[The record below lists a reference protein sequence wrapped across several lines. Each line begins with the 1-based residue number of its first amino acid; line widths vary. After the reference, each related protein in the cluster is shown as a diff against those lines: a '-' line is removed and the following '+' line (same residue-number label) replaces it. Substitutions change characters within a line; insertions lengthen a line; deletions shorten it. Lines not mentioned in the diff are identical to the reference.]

1 MISQVHKDFPV
12 YVISNDDPLS
22 TEEKA
27 IIVDMADES
36 YRAHI
41 SKPGFEPTSF
51 PISNKSDAPFLNNL
65 YNAFIKKLN
74 DYIPITINNQA
85 FTVIKNYDTIYIS
98 YTTKDYTFCKYDCNG
113 RGIYHNHKH
122 NLSLF
127 GQPVAWSIIYYL
139 YVTNQ
144 EGGNIDFRKEIVQ
157 YPDGA
162 TTNTMEEIVYH
173 KNNAQVK
180 DFMADKVTFIQ
191 EAISYQPKQG
201 DIVILPQTI
210 DHRVAHFSDQGK
222 RIALV
227 LQLPTIETE
236 EEILKNL
243 EGLIKENEK
252 TT

>member
-1 MISQVHKDFPV
+1 
-12 YVISNDDPLS
+12 
-22 TEEKA
+22 
-27 IIVDMADES
+27 
-36 YRAHI
+36 
-41 SKPGFEPTSF
+41 
-51 PISNKSDAPFLNNL
+51 
-65 YNAFIKKLN
+65 
-74 DYIPITINNQA
+74 
-85 FTVIKNYDTIYIS
+85 
-98 YTTKDYTFCKYDCNG
+98 
-113 RGIYHNHKH
+113 
-122 NLSLF
+122 
-127 GQPVAWSIIYYL
+127 
-139 YVTNQ
+139 
-144 EGGNIDFRKEIVQ
+144 
-157 YPDGA
+157 
-162 TTNTMEEIVYH
+162 MEEIVYH